1 MHKIQENE
9 WGTEP
14 VLKVDIQQAGYEP
27 GRPRIRDISFQVA
40 PGELLGLIGPNG
52 AGKST
57 TIKTVLGP
65 LKDSKADVFIAG
77 QPPRYAYVPGD
88 RCFMRI

>member
-40 PGELLGLIGPNG
+40 PGELLGLIGRMEPERAQPLRRCWG
-52 AGKST
+52 RLKIVKLTSLSQVSLPDMLTFPATG
-57 TIKTVLGP
+57 VL
-65 LKDSKADVFIAG
+65 
-77 QPPRYAYVPGD
+77 
-88 RCFMRI
+88 

>member
-9 WGTEP
+9 WDTEP

-57 TIKTVLGP
+57 TIKTVLGR
-65 LKDSKADVFIAG
+65 LKIVKPTSLLQVSRPDMLTFPSS
-77 QPPRYAYVPGD
+77 

>member
-1 MHKIQENE
+1 MQRIFVHLRNTEIRINGWGVRMHKIQENE
-9 WGTEP
+9 WDTEP

-57 TIKTVLGP
+57 TIKTVLG
-65 LKDSKADVFIAG
+65 A
-77 QPPRYAYVPGD
+77 
-88 RCFMRI
+88 